1 MKLEKIPVDI
11 KSKSIKEAQN
21 EIKEIITNLENTKTN
36 LEESMD
42 KYNRMMQLNFHIR
55 EQFKKKLT
63 EIKDSDFDNNKK
75 FELDVKTLKNNQ
87 KITSFYSDNA
97 EPFVKHFKFIK
108 GFKEGKIT
116 LPIILAH
123 GRSNSKERKFWKKV
137 ISDLNQENHDF
148 EEALTIINKYN
159 CIEDTI
165 KRAEHFGNVA
175 IDSINVFKSDNYKE
189 CLINLMQA
197 SIKRVS

>member
-1 MKLEKIPVDI
+1 MKSKKIPVDI

-75 FELDVKTLKNNQ
+75 
-87 KITSFYSDNA
+87 S
-97 EPFVKHFKFIK
+97 
-108 GFKEGKIT
+108 
-116 LPIILAH
+116 LA
-123 GRSNSKERKFWKKV
+123 K
-137 ISDLNQENHDF
+137 D
-148 EEALTIINKYN
+148 
-159 CIEDTI
+159 
-165 KRAEHFGNVA
+165 
-175 IDSINVFKSDNYKE
+175 
-189 CLINLMQA
+189 
-197 SIKRVS
+197 